1 MFICRLELMTTSRFS
16 RARRVR
22 PRPAV
27 RVFAWIIAFVILIAW
42 SADGSFAAGKK
53 ARRIALDRPVST
65 SVSVPVVDGERL
77 APSAQDFSKK
87 LFERLQKIVHGS
99 GFKSGELGLWV
110 GGRTDEGIA
119 TYFGQNPDR
128 PFIPASLS
136 KLVTLGAVLHELHP
150 GYKYKTELVSDAPI
164 KDGVLAGP
172 LYLKGGG
179 DPSFVSENM
188 WFLVNELLRSGV
200 TSVEGDVVVDDTRF
214 DAIRY
219 GDDRQKERVDRA
231 YDAPVGAM
239 SMNWNSVSVYVRP
252 GDKVGDQLKVFVDV
266 NSPYVKLR
274 NETKTVAAGRGKNL
288 SVERVGG
295 AGVNG
300 VLASAK
306 KKDTSASANAT
317 GPAADATRSV
327 DVIGAAEEIVVSGS
341 MALGHEEA
349 VFYKS
354 ITAPDVF
361 SGYNLIEFLK
371 QRGIAVKG
379 GIRVGAAPASAVVF
393 AKAESKPLGAVV
405 GDMAKW
411 SNNYVAEMLV
421 KNLAAESGRIPGT
434 MAAGMER
441 VRAYMEEAG
450 FRKGEYEF
458 VNAAGFTRENQ
469 LSPAQIGQFLQFVQ
483 GDFTSFPEYLSSL
496 PIGGVDGTLKNR
508 MKGSAAERWVRAK
521 TGLLNGVVGL
531 AGYAG
536 RSGGRIVTFAFIYN
550 GGGREDRARALFD
563 RLAAAIVED

>member
-1 MFICRLELMTTSRFS
+1 LTTTLAIFI
-16 RARRVR
+16 A
-22 PRPAV
+22 
-27 RVFAWIIAFVILIAW
+27 LI
-42 SADGSFAAGKK
+42 ADGSFAAGKK

-65 SVSVPVVDGERL
+65 SMPTPAAPVPAPVPVVDGERL
-77 APSAQDFSKK
+77 APATQDFSKK
-87 LFERLQKIVHGS
+87 LLERLQKMVQAS
-99 GFKSGELGLWV
+99 GFKPGELGLWV
-110 GGRTDEGIA
+110 GGRTDEGLA
-119 TYFGQNPDR
+119 TYFGQNSDR
-128 PFIPASLS
+128 LFIPASLS

-150 GYKYKTELVSDAPI
+150 GYKYKTELVSDASI
-164 KDGVLAGP
+164 KDGVLTGS

-200 TSVEGDVVVDDTRF
+200 TSIGGDVVVDDTRF

-252 GDKVGDQLKVFVDV
+252 GDKVGDKLKVFVDV
-266 NSPYVKLR
+266 NSPYIKLR
-274 NETKTVAAGRGKNL
+274 NETKTVAVGRGKNL

-295 AGVNG
+295 SGAGG
-300 VLASAK
+300 V
-306 KKDTSASANAT
+306 
-317 GPAADATRSV
+317 GV
-327 DVIGAAEEIVVSGS
+327 EEIVVSGS

-371 QRGIAVKG
+371 QRGVNVKG
-379 GIRVGAAPASAVVF
+379 TVRIGAAPAQAVVL

-441 VRAYMEEAG
+441 VRAYMEG
-450 FRKGEYEF
+450 TGLKKGEYEF
-458 VNAAGFTRENQ
+458 INAAGFTRENK
-469 LSPAQIGQFLQFVQ
+469 LSPAQIGRFLQFVQ
-483 GDFTSFPEYLSSL
+483 DDFTSFPEYLSSL

-536 RSGGRIVTFAFIYN
+536 RSGGRIITFAFIYN

-563 RLAAAIVED
+563 RMAAAVVED